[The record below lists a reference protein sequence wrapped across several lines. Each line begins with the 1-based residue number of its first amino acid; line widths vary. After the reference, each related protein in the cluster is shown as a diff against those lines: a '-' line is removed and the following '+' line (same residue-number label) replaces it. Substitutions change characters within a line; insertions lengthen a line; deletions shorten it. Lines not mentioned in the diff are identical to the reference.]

1 MKYIKMNSS
10 QIRYSTLY
18 KANPQSVLN
27 NLTVTLKIEGL
38 LDLEIFS
45 TSIHEI
51 IQRRSLLN
59 SFCDLNDLRY
69 IVKPDLNHETRINV
83 LDIPVTQ
90 DDQLFVI
97 EQAKKQNDLPFDV
110 ENEPLYRI
118 SIFRKAN
125 NLHYLT
131 LTIIHTIADGIAIS
145 YFIKD
150 VFTHYEKTLH
160 SQDEIKLTE
169 DDFSLYAEDE
179 IKTSHYKDN
188 ASWWGNYFAGNRLN
202 FNEINDFSDIGYLN
216 HHFTVLNPFSLNLFS
231 SKLIEFLVKAD
242 SDYKLAIDKK
252 YYIKEVLGNRPKNIQ
267 HLNCYIDLIPYVIDV
282 NTTHTPLIDTII
294 NNRKAVKEKKI
305 PYWNIVESVSDSL
318 YGHPYGLAN
327 IEINVRFLEF
337 GPKFGDLDLTTSIVK
352 EAIFQTGGIMS
363 DICLIVDCFDKK
375 NGDISLYYNKSR
387 IQNSVI
393 HKIFNQMITLM
404 KDDFFIQNNIN
415 FQ

>member
-1 MKYIKMNSS
+1 MNSS

-18 KANPQSVLN
+18 KVNPQSVLN

-38 LDLEIFS
+38 LDLDLFS
-45 TSIHEI
+45 ASIQEVI
-51 IQRRSLLN
+51 KNRSLLN
-59 SFCDLNDLRY
+59 SFCDLKDFKY
-69 IVKPDLNHETRINV
+69 VVIPDLNHETRINI
-83 LDIPVTQ
+83 LNIPITQ
-90 DDQLFVI
+90 DHKLFVI
-97 EQAKKQNDLPFDV
+97 EHAKKQNDLSFDV
-110 ENEPLYRI
+110 ENESLYRI
-118 SIFRKAN
+118 SIFKQAD

-150 VFTHYEKTLH
+150 VFTQYEKALH
-160 SQDEIKLTE
+160 SQDDIKLVE

-179 IKTSHYKDN
+179 VKISHYNDK
-188 ASWWGNYFAGNRLN
+188 ASWWGDYFSGNKLN
-202 FNEINDFSDIGYLN
+202 FHEINNFSDIGHLN
-216 HHFTVLNPFSLNLFS
+216 HHFIVLSPFSLNMFS

-242 SDYKLAIDKK
+242 SNYKLAIDQK
-252 YYIKEVLGNRPKNIQ
+252 YYVKEVLGNRPKNIQ
-267 HLNCYIDLIPYVIDV
+267 HLNCYIDLIPYVIDMS
-282 NTTHTPLIDTII
+282 NTYTPLIDTII

-305 PYWNIVESVSDSL
+305 PYWNIVESVSNSL
-318 YGHPYGLAN
+318 YGHSYGLAN

-352 EAIFQTGGIMS
+352 EAVFQTGGIMS
-363 DICLIVDCFDKK
+363 DICLIVDCFDKR

-387 IQNSVI
+387 IQDAEI
-393 HKIFNQMITLM
+393 HQIFNQMITLM